1 MVKLLK
7 LRKMNVGNK
16 HDEVLELIV
25 VKAPAP
31 KQ

>member
-1 MVKLLK
+1 LK
-7 LRKMNVGNK
+7 IPFKTKMNVRNL
-16 HDEVLELIV
+16 HPDTLELIV